1 MTRKPLPKVIK
12 PAGTASRT
20 IPVEPEIE
28 APIPQRPAPRPPLE
42 AQDIWSPSPPP
53 ANDPLPVATQPASP
67 AHAEAR
73 LRAAFK
79 LVERHKFY
87 AGLGGVVPMAA
98 VNVVSVTAVNLRM
111 VKLLSDLY
119 EVPFQREKTRSI
131 ILGLMGG
138 ATPTGLAAATASTLS
153 FAVPVAGAFGLV
165 VSTVA
170 AAVLTRRIGL
180 HFVER
185 FEQDAA
191 HSA

>member
-12 PAGTASRT
+12 PTGAASRA

-28 APIPQRPAPRPPLE
+28 APVPQRPARRPPLE

-53 ANDPLPVATQPASP
+53 ANDPLPVATAPSSLQ
-67 AHAEAR
+67 AEAR

-79 LVERHKFY
+79 LVERYKFY

-111 VKLLSDLY
+111 VKALSDLY
-119 EVPFQREKTRSI
+119 GIPFQREKTRSI
-131 ILGLMGG
+131 VLGLMGG
-138 ATPTGLAAATASTLS
+138 ATPTGLAAATASTLA

-185 FEQDAA
+185 FEQDAVA
-191 HSA
+191 